1 MMLMITRSIV
11 RNVIFLVPDE
21 VNALRQRDLQVAER
35 ELAPG
40 NNERGLC

>member
-1 MMLMITRSIV
+1 MMFMITRHIV
-11 RNVIFLVPDE
+11 RNVNSFVPDE
-21 VNALRQRDLQVAER
+21 MNALRQRDLAER

>member
-1 MMLMITRSIV
+1 MSFMITRIIV
-11 RNVIFLVPDE
+11 RNVSCLVSDE
-21 VNALRQRDLQVAER
+21 MNALRQRDLQLTEG

>member
-1 MMLMITRSIV
+1 MFMITRSIV
-11 RNVIFLVPDE
+11 RNVSGLVSGEMD
-21 VNALRQRDLQVAER
+21 ALRQWDLQLAER